1 MTIASLRGNSVSSA
15 LPLTG
20 QGLIWDGSQWA
31 GGSLPNQSVLVFRPG
46 GVASAN
52 VFTSWAS
59 LVTAFS
65 LTQGPVTIA
74 VDNSISGASADVGVT
89 DFEGRAHIAQSGN
102 AYVTLT
108 LPDNAVVHNLGSIQS
123 YVILDCQGT
132 SQPNLTFSNA
142 RVFAV
147 LNGGII
153 SNYSATQPVIELPVG
168 QSLSIIFNDL
178 CLYDSGGAMPLVHVL
193 NTGSLSISVLDRS
206 GPNGNNFISGVAGS
220 VLGYAYSAS
229 TQLVPTNPNFVGA
242 ATYEPVDLAS
252 QVYYLDAAPTLG
264 SSSVQGAIDVLKGY
278 LGGKIHWLVV
288 GGAYPTF
295 QDAINAC
302 APGDT
307 IMVGP
312 VATVGATWGDG
323 FFPDLIPINVVGLS
337 GSNSL
342 SCAVGLINFSPNAGA
357 TIDDNG
363 LWLEN
368 VAISADFT
376 LSPSSAGVVFGGSA
390 DARLRLDGCTI
401 LNTGAGGSGIL
412 VDNSGAS
419 SNLYATNC
427 EMRAD
432 ANVSNAQI
440 LQNQGVT
447 KFTSCSITGGI
458 GAIVCNGG
466 TAEFQ
471 QSRMEYNDPDPNH
484 PVINLVGGLVF
495 CQGSFIQNIAT
506 GGNGVELPAGNT
518 FALNNSVIDVALGA
532 APGGYC
538 VWGNGNY
545 AYGQVTYSNSVNVQN
560 TVTTIA
566 VPQAFVVVP

>member
-102 AYVTLT
+102 AYVTLS

-153 SNYSATQPVIELPVG
+153 SNYSATQPVIELSVG

-206 GPNGNNFISGVAGS
+206 GPNSNNFISGVAGS
-220 VLGYAYSAS
+220 VLQYAYSAS
-229 TQLVPTNPNFVGA
+229 TQLVPTNPNFAGT
-242 ATYEPVDLAS
+242 ATYDVVDLSA
-252 QVYYLDAAPTLG
+252 QVYYSDAAPTLG

-342 SCAVGLINFSPNAGA
+342 SCAVGLIDFSPSHISG
-357 TIDDNG
+357 IDDNSV
-363 LWLEN
+363 WLQN
-368 VAISADFT
+368 ILITADFT
-376 LSPSSAGVVFGGSA
+376 LSPSSAGVVFAGSA
-390 DARLRLDGCTI
+390 DARLRLDGCAVI
-401 LNTGAGGSGIL
+401 NTGTGGCGIL
-412 VDNSGAS
+412 VDNSGGS

-432 ANVSNAQI
+432 TNVSNSQI
-440 LQNQGVT
+440 LQNQGFSR
-447 KFTSCSITGGI
+447 FTSCSIAGGI
-458 GAIVCNGG
+458 GALICNGG
-466 TAEFQ
+466 TAEFHE
-471 QSRMEYNDPDPNH
+471 SRMEYDDPDPSHN
-484 PVINLVGGLVF
+484 VIAATAGIVY
-495 CQGSFIQNIAT
+495 CQGTLVQSTDLN
-506 GGNGVELPAGNT
+506 GNGARLDAGSS
-518 FALNNSVIDVALGA
+518 LSMNNSIFNVG
-532 APGGYC
+532 PNGYC
-538 VWGNGNY
+538 VHGTGNY
-545 AYGQVTYSNSVNVQN
+545 AYGQVTYANNAKVQL
-560 TVTTIA
+560 TITAIA
-566 VPQAFVVVP
+566 VQQAFVLVP